1 MSANAFLEAAFN
13 GRKEE
18 VERMLR
24 EGIDVNVRGNLVC
37 VKDLLYNSF
46 FHF

>member
-1 MSANAFLEAAFN
+1 MSANGFLEAAFY

-24 EGIDVNVRGNLVC
+24 EGIDVNVRGNFVC
-37 VKDLLYNSF
+37 LGDLLYNF
-46 FHF
+46 LFHL